1 VTVVKIGAE
10 KSREPVQYVE
20 SKESFGKV
28 RALRPEV
35 DRLRCVTL
43 TL

>member
-1 VTVVKIGAE
+1 MTVVKIGAE